1 MMKQRLL
8 VDVANRQKIR
18 LPIRRIKAI
27 AKEVFEKEGKVGEL
41 SIAFVDDNEIKE
53 LNKRFL
59 GKDKPTDV
67 LSFQLNESM
76 GEVIISTDTAKRQAI
91 EYGISFISEISVL
104 LIHGLLHIL
113 GYNHSKEM
121 RQKEEFYLGGFK
133 EW

>member
-8 VDVANRQKIR
+8 VDVANRQRMR
-18 LPIRRIKAI
+18 LPIRQIKVI
-27 AKEVFEKEGKVGEL
+27 AKEVFKKEGRGGEL
-41 SIAFVDDNEIKE
+41 SIVFVNDNEMKE

-67 LSFQLNESM
+67 LSFQLSESI

-121 RQKEEFYLGGFK
+121 REKEEFYLGGFK
-133 EW
+133 E

>member
-8 VDVANRQKIR
+8 VDVANRQR
-18 LPIRRIKAI
+18 MGLPIRRIKAM
-27 AKEVFEKEGKVGEL
+27 AKEVFKKEGRGGEL
-41 SIAFVDDNEIKE
+41 SIVFVNDNEMKE

-67 LSFQLNESM
+67 LSFQLSESI

-121 RQKEEFYLGGFK
+121 REKEEFYFRRV
-133 EW
+133 